1 MGLIVNILGALT
13 VFFCGVLLLRGYGR
27 TGKRLLLWSGLCFLG
42 LTISNALLIIDL
54 NVIGAE
60 TGLYTLRLAVAAG
73 SMVLLLYGLVFES
86 D

>member
-1 MGLIVNILGALT
+1 VGLIVNVLGALT
-13 VFFCGVLLLRGYGR
+13 VFLCAGLLLRGYSR

-42 LTISNALLIIDL
+42 LTISNTLLIIDL
-54 NVIGAE
+54 NVIAA
-60 TGLYTLRLAVAAG
+60 TTNLYTVRLSVAAG

>member
-13 VFFCGVLLLRGYGR
+13 VFFCAVLLLRGYGR
-27 TGKRLLLWSGLCFLG
+27 TRKRLLLWSGLCFLG
-42 LTISNALLIIDL
+42 LTISNSLLIIDL
-54 NVIGAE
+54 NVIGHE
-60 TGLYTLRLAVAAG
+60 TSLYTLRLGVAAG

>member
-1 MGLIVNILGALT
+1 VGLIVNILGALT
-13 VFFCGVLLLRGYGR
+13 VFFCAILLLRGYGR

-42 LTISNALLIIDL
+42 LTLSNTLLIIDL
-54 NVIGAE
+54 NVLDRE
-60 TGLYTLRLAVAAG
+60 TSLYTLRLSVAAG

>member
-1 MGLIVNILGALT
+1 VALIVNILGALT
-13 VFFCGVLLLRGYGR
+13 VFFCGILLLRGYAR

-42 LTISNALLIIDL
+42 LTISNTLLIVDL
-54 NVIGAE
+54 NVVPG
-60 TGLYTLRLAVAAG
+60 TSLYTLRLGVAAG

>member
-1 MGLIVNILGALT
+1 VGLIVNILGSLT
-13 VFFCGVLLLRGYGR
+13 VFLCAVLLLRGYGR
-27 TGKRLLLWSGLCFLG
+27 TRKRLLLWSGLCFLG

-60 TGLYTLRLAVAAG
+60 TSLYTMRLAVAAG